1 MCCLHAAV
9 HAHAALGELVPANW
23 GCSPGCR
30 NGGWEGMKELLGA
43 EKCSPSLPGSGG
55 RLLSESERNTLG
67 NASCWGSLSQLAAP
81 ANQDG
86 VLSGGKERVGSSS

>member
-1 MCCLHAAV
+1 MLQCMPMLLWGSQFQQTGAV
-9 HAHAALGELVPANW
+9 LLAIGMEAG
-23 GCSPGCR
+23 
-30 NGGWEGMKELLGA
+30 EGMKELLGA

-67 NASCWGSLSQLAAP
+67 NASCWGSSSQLAAP

>member
-1 MCCLHAAV
+1 MEA
-9 HAHAALGELVPANW
+9 G
-23 GCSPGCR
+23 
-30 NGGWEGMKELLGA
+30 EGMKVLLGA

-67 NASCWGSLSQLAAP
+67 NASCWGSSSQLAAP